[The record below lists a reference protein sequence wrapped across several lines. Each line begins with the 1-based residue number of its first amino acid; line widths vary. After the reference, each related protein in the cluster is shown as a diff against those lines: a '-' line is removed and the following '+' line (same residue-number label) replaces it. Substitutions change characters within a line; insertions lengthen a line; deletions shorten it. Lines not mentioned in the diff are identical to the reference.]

1 MQLSPSPIL
10 RTPLTRTLC
19 QRGKALRGDFLEDFV
34 TACVA
39 CVGVDEQKRLD
50 FGDSGDD
57 AADGDEFTE
66 MVATDGSD
74 REGCLVSG
82 RSEVKVAAQR
92 LDAR

>member
-34 TACVA
+34 TACVT
-39 CVGVDEQKRLD
+39 CVGIDEQEGFD

-57 AADGDEFTE
+57 AADSNEFTE
-66 MVATDGSD
+66 VVAADGSNG
-74 REGCLVSG
+74 EGCLVSG
-82 RSEVKVAAQR
+82 RSEVEVAA
-92 LDAR
+92 